1 MQAFQDENEQLKSL
15 NQELL
20 VEIQSHEEMI

>member
-1 MQAFQDENEQLKSL
+1 MQALQDENEQVKSL